1 MCVCVN
7 CVSVNNIFYSF
18 MYFAYF
24 AKVANI
30 RIYARD
36 SALIFVQNR
45 SLKLGHN
52 IVVGKRFTDNVHTLT
67 L

>member
-7 CVSVNNIFYSF
+7 CVSVNNIFFSF
-18 MYFAYF
+18 VCFAYF
-24 AKVANI
+24 AKVVNI

-45 SLKLGHN
+45 SLILGTQH
-52 IVVGKRFTDNVHTLT
+52 IVVGKRFTDNVTP
-67 L
+67 